1 MKKYITALLFHD
13 SRTFLRKGTCLNWK
27 KALAAPKANEQCR
40 KALTPPTL
48 RQLHYALLVNWG
60 SVKNDP
66 INIPRPKIHCHPTEK
81 TPHRIRAPEILVAI
95 DPHRCDSRSLQ
106 ATGCWWRIKSG
117 VAYKPQNGSMM
128 DWSIRLW
135 AKGLIF
141 KETGTS
147 TSNGYHKSLWPAW
160 SRLRHWRHPHR
171 RLRRRRG
178 GPGCR
183 GGRSG
188 RSGQSGRRLGQGHPA
203 WRNKNTQKKNV
214 FFPTS
219 TASTV
224 LLSSSASQWL
234 WLMVL
239 TEFGS

>member
-1 MKKYITALLFHD
+1 MIPDVLTKRDMFELEESFGSAQGKRAMPESADPSYTTSVALCP
-13 SRTFLRKGTCLNWK
+13 TCKLRKCQEWSHQHTPTKNSLPPNREK
-27 KALAAPKANEQCR
+27 KN
-40 KALTPPTL
+40 
-48 RQLHYALLVNWG
+48 
-60 SVKNDP
+60 
-66 INIPRPKIHCHPTEK
+66 
-81 TPHRIRAPEILVAI
+81 PHRIRAPEILVAI

-141 KETGTS
+141 NQTGTS

-171 RLRRRRG
+171 GLRRGRG
-178 GPGCR
+178 GCR
-183 GGRSG
+183 
-188 RSGQSGRRLGQGHPA
+188 SGRRLGQGHPA
-203 WRNKNTQKKNV
+203 WRNKKKIV
-214 FFPTS
+214 FPTS

-234 WLMVL
+234 WLMFL